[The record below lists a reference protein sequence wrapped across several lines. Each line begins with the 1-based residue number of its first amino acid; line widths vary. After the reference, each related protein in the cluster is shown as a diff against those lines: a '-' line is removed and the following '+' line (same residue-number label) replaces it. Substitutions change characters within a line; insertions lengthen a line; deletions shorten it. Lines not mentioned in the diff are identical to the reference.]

1 MGSKKAC
8 VFLPLYLFTFLL
20 LFFSCSMTKNIPED
34 DQLFTGLKK
43 ITYSQHEQDDS
54 TSHTS
59 DIAAKNF
66 VLAQEEVEAALA
78 TAPNGAIFGSSYYR
92 MPFSMGVSIWNHY
105 HNRDTKFAQWMTK
118 TFGKQP
124 VLMSWVNPEL
134 RAQVA
139 QGVLRNHGYFNGQVD
154 YEVIQQKNP
163 KTAKIAYDVRPGRLY
178 TLDSIGYFDFPA
190 EADSLIRATANETT
204 IHRGDPFAVSRLDA
218 ERQRISSLLRNNGFY
233 YYQPSYASYLADT
246 FVVDG
251 KAQLQLR
258 MANDVPDE
266 AKHKWYIGRVNI
278 NMKKTFMDQPT
289 DSVVGRYFTVRYSG
303 KKPPIRTRVLMA
315 DMKLR
320 PRQLYS
326 YDNYQQSVTKI
337 NAMGLF
343 SMTDFTFTPRTATA
357 PADSSLFTLNSSLP
371 CDTLDL
377 TLNCV
382 FDKPWDFYIE
392 TNFNARTIGRIG
404 PELRMGVTRRNAF
417 RGGEKI
423 DVNIHGS
430 YEWSTSG
437 GSQMNNYDYGADASI
452 EFPRIIA
459 PFFGGNRIRR
469 DKDGRVIRRR
479 RFYSTPS
486 TIAKVSS
493 DIIYR
498 PSYYKM
504 HVNSGEWTY
513 RWQTSAQSQHEFSPL
528 TVKYQFMNSHTAAFD
543 SLVRINPY
551 LAVTM
556 QDYFIPEM
564 RYTYTYTSPASKLN
578 PIHWETTLSEA
589 GNVVS
594 LCYLLAGRDWN
605 EKDKKLFKNPY
616 SQFLKIE
623 TDFTKTW
630 RLNSTSR
637 LVGHINAGYIWTYG
651 NSDWIPNSEMFY
663 VGGANSI
670 RAFPVRGVGPGAVKS
685 FGQHAFDYI
694 FRNGSIKFVANLEYR
709 PQLFGNLQGAIFL
722 DAGNVWT
729 PPGDHYDDPD
739 MEEAFSPG
747 NFRLKNFFRE
757 LALGTGIGLRYD
769 LDFLIIRLD
778 WGVGLHLPYDT
789 SRSGYFNVDSFSRY
803 QTLHFAIGYPF

>member
-1 MGSKKAC
+1 MTRNSITT
-8 VFLPLYLFTFLL
+8 YILL
-20 LFFSCSMTKNIPED
+20 LTAAVLLVACSMTKNIPEG

-43 ITYSQHEQDDS
+43 ITYSDYVLTDS
-54 TSHTS
+54 AGVTSEVAT
-59 DIAAKNF
+59 KNF
-66 VLAQEEVEAALA
+66 ALAQEEVEAALA

-92 MPFSMGVSIWNHY
+92 MPFSMGLSIWNHY
-105 HNRDTKFAQWMTK
+105 HDRDTKFAKWMTK
-118 TFGKQP
+118 AFGKQP

-139 QGVLRNHGYFNGQVD
+139 EGVLHNHGYFNGYVG
-154 YEVIQQKNP
+154 YNVIQQKNP
-163 KTAKIAYDVRPGRLY
+163 KTAKIAYDVHPGRLY
-178 TLDSIGYFDFPA
+178 TLDSIGYFGFPA
-190 EADSLIRATANETT
+190 EADSLIHATSAEAQ
-204 IHRGDPFAVSRLDA
+204 IHKGDPFVVSRLDA
-218 ERQRISSLLRNNGFY
+218 ERQRIGSLLRNNGYY

-251 KAQLQLR
+251 RAQLQLR
-258 MANDVPDE
+258 MANDVPVE
-266 AKHKWYIGRVNI
+266 ATHKWYIGRVTI
-278 NMKKTFMDQPT
+278 NMKKTFREQAT

-326 YDNYQQSVTKI
+326 YDNYQQSVAKI

-343 SMTDFTFTPRTATA
+343 SMTDFTFTPRDT
-357 PADSSLFTLNSSLP
+357 SFTSNLSPLTP
-371 CDTLDL
+371 RADTLDL

-423 DVNIHGS
+423 DVNVHGS

-437 GSQMNNYDYGADASI
+437 GSNMNNYDYGADASI

-459 PFFGGNRIRR
+459 PFFGGNRVRR
-469 DKDGRVIRRR
+469 DKDGRIIRRR

-486 TIAKVSS
+486 TIAKVST

-513 RWQTSAQSQHEFSPL
+513 RWQTSAQSRHEFSPL
-528 TVKYQFMNSHTAAFD
+528 TVKYQFMNSHTDAFD

-564 RYTYTYTSPASKLN
+564 RYTYTYTSPVELLN
-578 PIHWETTLSEA
+578 PIRWETTLSES

-594 LCYLLAGRDWN
+594 LFYLLAGHDWN

-616 SQFLKIE
+616 SQFLKLE

-630 RLNSTSR
+630 RLNSSSN

-651 NSDWIPNSEMFY
+651 NSDWVPNSEMFY

-670 RAFPVRGVGPGAVKS
+670 RAFSVRGVGPGAVRS

-694 FRNGSIKFVANLEYR
+694 FRNGSIKFVSNLEYR
-709 PQLFGNLQGAIFL
+709 CQLFGNLHGALFL

-739 MEEAFSPG
+739 MEETFSPG

-757 LALGTGIGLRYD
+757 LALGTGIGIRYD

-778 WGVGLHLPYDT
+778 WGIGLHLPYET
-789 SRSGYFNVDSFSRY
+789 SRSGYFNVDSFSRN